1 MISDSP
7 KNKKKVKHMS
17 LKYWRIKWNKNKKYE
32 NAKGKEIQNK
42 NENIGTKK
50 LFYKHLNYNISQ
62 CYNSYLIF

>member
-1 MISDSP
+1 
-7 KNKKKVKHMS
+7 MS
-17 LKYWRIKWNKNKKYE
+17 LKYWRIKLNKNKKYE

-62 CYNSYLIF
+62 CYNSYLIFF